1 MLFKPVF
8 VPGSTSEV
16 DFFLSEFVGT
26 KHFSLEGS
34 DFFPT
39 SKERNNNW
47 IELRLN
53 YKTMFAFAH
62 YFKFQVN
69 ALEIL
74 S

>member
-39 SKERNNNW
+39 SKERYNNW

-53 YKTMFAFAH
+53 PGH
-62 YFKFQVN
+62 V
-69 ALEIL
+69 ALL
-74 S
+74 ATALTTKL

>member
-47 IELRLN
+47 IELRL
-53 YKTMFAFAH
+53 KPGH
-62 YFKFQVN
+62 L
-69 ALEIL
+69 ALL
-74 S
+74 ATAPTTKL